1 MRGSSC
7 LASPVATGEVASNA
21 SRWGRLCLAFISDT
35 MKVYGLRPWRP
46 LRHTACATSP
56 ASAGE
61 ALGYNGIIASPVA
74 TGEVASMR
82 ADGGRSWLA
91 CTSNA
96 MKVYS
101 LRSWR
106 PLHRLRGPPPP
117 LWQGRLEVHSVPLR
131 GYGFEII
138 AALSGCR
145 GPFSF
150 PSPCGD
156 MVLKSACVALLQ
168 LVYGTEFPSPCGD
181 MVLKCPLRRDALLC
195 LAQYAVL
202 RRGCIFPPFHG
213 DTAF

>member
-1 MRGSSC
+1 MFPSPCGDMVLKYDTDRGGLSRD
-7 LASPVATGEVASNA
+7 EV
-21 SRWGRLCLAFISDT
+21 
-35 MKVYGLRPWRP
+35 
-46 LRHTACATSP
+46 
-56 ASAGE
+56 
-61 ALGYNGIIASPVA
+61 
-74 TGEVASMR
+74 
-82 ADGGRSWLA
+82 
-91 CTSNA
+91 
-96 MKVYS
+96 
-101 LRSWR
+101 
-106 PLHRLRGPPPP
+106 
-117 LWQGRLEVHSVPLR
+117 SVPLR